1 MKLKFTFIVCCAAFI
16 SLLSSNAAT
25 VQVQVGAGGLK
36 FTPQNVTI
44 QVGDTVE
51 WTWAAS
57 GHSTTSGIP
66 GQPDGIW
73 DSGVQ
78 NLGFVFSHTFT
89 GTETFTYFCS
99 PHGSCCGMIGSVTVE
114 APVETLQ
121 ITRAQYSTA
130 RSQLTVQAT
139 DSIETANLTVSV
151 TNTGEILGPMMNNGG
166 GSYSAKFSDISNPQK
181 ITVTSDLG
189 GSVKARVKIR

>member
-16 SLLSSNAAT
+16 ALLSSNAAT

-44 QVGDTVE
+44 QAGDTVE

-57 GHSTTSGIP
+57 GHSSTSGLP
-66 GQPDGIW
+66 GQPDGLW

-78 NLGFVFSHTFT
+78 GIGFVFSHTFT
-89 GTETFTYFCS
+89 SAGTFKYFCS
-99 PHGSCCGMIGSVTVE
+99 PHGVCCGMIGSVTVE
-114 APVETLQ
+114 AATESLR
-121 ITRAQYSTA
+121 ITRAQYATSL
-130 RSQLTVQAT
+130 SQLTVKAT

-151 TNTGEILGPMMNNGG
+151 TSTGEILGPMMNKGG
-166 GSYSAKFSDISNPQK
+166 GIYTAKFSDISNPQR

-189 GSVKARVKIR
+189 GSARARVKVR